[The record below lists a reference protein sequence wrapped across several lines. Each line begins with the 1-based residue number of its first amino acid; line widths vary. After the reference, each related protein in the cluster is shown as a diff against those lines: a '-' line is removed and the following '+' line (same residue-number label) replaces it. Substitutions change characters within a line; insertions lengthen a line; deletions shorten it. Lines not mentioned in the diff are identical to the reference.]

1 MDDSGPVSQFTT
13 MLFLQPLEPAD
24 ITTLL
29 LLALGMILLLI
40 LSAVCSA
47 SENAFF
53 SHRESDLEE
62 LRTNTSQSQRII
74 LNLLSYPK
82 HLLATVLVANSLALV
97 AFVVLSSFFI
107 EILLDTNQ
115 YPLLRFFIDAILVTI
130 IILIFGEVMPKVYAT
145 QNYRKTAVVLAIPM
159 RILFFIF
166 WPITNLL
173 VKMTTFLE
181 KKIQHKSSEL
191 TPEELSQAIDITA
204 DKQDAAQEKEI
215 LKGIVNIGQTTVSQI
230 MKPRMDV
237 YALEDTLRFDAVMA
251 QVRDLRFSRLPV
263 YHDNMD
269 QIVGVLNMKDLLP
282 YMNEPAD
289 FDWLKLLRPPFFV
302 PENKKIDDLLHEFRQ
317 NRSHL
322 AVVVDEFGGSN
333 GIVTLED
340 ILEEVFGDLQDEF
353 DDEAQ
358 AYSRL
363 DDNTYLFEGKMLIVD
378 FLRITHLQPGYFDDF
393 DIASDTLG
401 GLITEL
407 AGKIPVRGE
416 EVSYREIRFI
426 VDAADLRR
434 IKRVKIKIETDSNEV
449 E

>member
-1 MDDSGPVSQFTT
+1 MDDSGPVSQFTN

-29 LLALGMILLLI
+29 LLALGMVVLLI

-62 LRTNTSQSQRII
+62 LRTNTSKAQRII

-159 RILFFIF
+159 RVLFFIF
-166 WPITNLL
+166 WPITNVL

-204 DKQDAAQEKEI
+204 DQQDAAQEKEI

-237 YALEDTLRFDAVMA
+237 YALEDSLRFDAVMT

-269 QIVGVLNMKDLLP
+269 QIVGILNMKDLLP
-282 YMNEPAD
+282 HMNESAD

-434 IKRVKIKIETDSNEV
+434 IKRVKIKIETDSKET